1 MRFWDSSALI
11 PLVVEEERSRACRS
25 LRRANSSIAVWAL
38 TRTELT
44 SAVQRLAREGLLRRD
59 DVKVALRR
67 VRLLEQ
73 RWTEVEAWQA
83 VRDRADRALGSHPL
97 TAADAL
103 QLAAALVLANERP
116 RGRVFVTADKRLSQA
131 ASAEGF
137 DVVVPQ

>member
-11 PLVVEEERSRACRS
+11 PLVVEEARSRACRT
-25 LRRANSSIAVWAL
+25 LRRANPSIAVWAL

-44 SAVQRLAREGLLRRD
+44 SAVQRLAREGRLRRD
-59 DVKVALRR
+59 EVTVALRR

-83 VRDRADRALGSHPL
+83 VRERADRALGSHPL

-116 RGRVFVTADKRLSQA
+116 RGRVFITADERLAEA
-131 ASAEGF
+131 ATAEGF
-137 DVVVPQ
+137 EVIVPS

>member
-11 PLVVEEERSRACRS
+11 PLVVEEERSRACRT
-25 LRRANSSIAVWAL
+25 LRRANPSIAVWAL

-44 SAVQRLAREGLLRRD
+44 SAVQRLAREGLLRRE
-59 DVKVALRR
+59 DVSVALRR

-103 QLAAALVLANERP
+103 QLAAALVLSNERP
-116 RGRVFVTADKRLSQA
+116 RGRVFVTADERLSEA
-131 ASAEGF
+131 AAAEGF
-137 DVVVPQ
+137 DVIVPK